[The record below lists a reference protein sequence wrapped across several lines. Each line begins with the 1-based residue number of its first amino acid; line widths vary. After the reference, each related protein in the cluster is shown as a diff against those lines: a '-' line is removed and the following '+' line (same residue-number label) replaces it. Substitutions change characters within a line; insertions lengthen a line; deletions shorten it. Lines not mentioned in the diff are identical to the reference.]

1 MTDDTTIYH
10 MMGRMEGKVDAFLS
24 SQTRHE
30 KTLEE
35 HDKRLAALEAIRAQ
49 HTGMTRFVGFGWM
62 AFAGTL
68 TIFAEHI
75 KAFLFR

>member
-24 SQTRHE
+24 SQTRIEEQLKNHDARLA
-30 KTLEE
+30 TLET
-35 HDKRLAALEAIRAQ
+35 LRAQ